1 MCQERLSRV
10 ASLTNPAG
18 CNQLMRISSKANCQ
32 GYGRCPGF
40 TGLHCGWKGL
50 ATWTLQE
57 TVSLP
62 PGNFQ
67 RLKGSYIILATLRV
81 LHFQVLEH
89 LMRLSCMVCPAPYRE
104 KNCSWWSFARC
115 LRAWGLRKH
124 DYSPGCWSGEGLKF
138 KDTKSRGGK
147 KREYS
152 HCCVIQTRPKMLWN
166 LEEIL
171 FTAVFLNQG
180 GGPWKDLVANV

>member
-1 MCQERLSRV
+1 MCQERLSGV

-40 TGLHCGWKGL
+40 TGLLCGWKGL
-50 ATWTLQE
+50 AAWILQE
-57 TVSLP
+57 TASLP

-67 RLKGSYIILATLRV
+67 RLKGSYIILATLCV

-89 LMRLSCMVCPAPYRE
+89 LMRLSCMVCPAPYWE
-104 KNCSWWSFARC
+104 KNLFMMVFCQMPKS
-115 LRAWGLRKH
+115 LGLSKH

-138 KDTKSRGGK
+138 KDTKTRGGK

-152 HCCVIQTRPKMLWN
+152 HCCVIQTRPKMLWI